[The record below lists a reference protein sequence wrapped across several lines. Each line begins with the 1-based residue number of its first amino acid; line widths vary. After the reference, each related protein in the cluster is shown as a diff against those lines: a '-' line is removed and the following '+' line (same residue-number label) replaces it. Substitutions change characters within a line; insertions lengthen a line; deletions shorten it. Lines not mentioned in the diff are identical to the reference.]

1 MKETRLP
8 LLFLFL
14 IPFLLLILFFYVPVI
29 TVFMTGFSKEG
40 LVSVLGDSY
49 CRKICLFSLEQG
61 ALSTLLSA
69 TIGFPGAYI
78 LAKYTFRG
86 KGFLKALIT
95 VPFVL
100 PPIAAVLGIVLLI
113 GNNGIINRALMALTG
128 AAEPPLKVLYSL
140 KAILIAHTFYN
151 IPLFIRFV
159 YPVWE
164 KIPKSLYEAGR
175 SLGAGKV
182 RLFYT
187 VTLPWITSAVV
198 ASCALIFVECFMSF
212 SIVLVLGGGPQYST
226 MEVEIYKLARTTSHI
241 AKACALG
248 GLETLFALVFIS
260 IYTAAGHREQRYS
273 GSAGKNEEVPLK
285 SLSMAHSI
293 PALLYVLFLLLYV
306 ALPMVTIAFNSF
318 TGNGRWGLSG
328 GFTLNWYT
336 SFAQPVMYR
345 PVLNTVFIAVSTVI
359 CAVLLSLVI
368 AAVISRWPKGSFLVQ
383 IFFFA
388 SLAISSILLGLG
400 YLLTISKLGFRPN
413 GKILLV
419 AVHTAAVLPFTIKA
433 VSLFYSRINRRCI
446 ECAQSLGA
454 RPLRI
459 LWTVKLPMIK
469 NGIFTA
475 GIFAF
480 AVSAGEVNGA
490 LMLSPEGFTTMPVAI
505 YRLIGA
511 YRFYQACAMG
521 TVLLLICIA
530 AFYAIDRLG
539 EVSL

>member
-1 MKETRLP
+1 MKENRLY
-8 LLFLFL
+8 LLLLFL
-14 IPFLLLILFFYVPVI
+14 IPFLLLLAFFYVPVI
-29 TVFMTGFSKEG
+29 TVFITGFTKEG
-40 LVSVLGDSY
+40 IKAVLGDSY
-49 CRKICLFSLEQG
+49 CRRICLFSLKQG

-69 TIGFPGAYI
+69 AIGLPGAYI
-78 LAKYTFRG
+78 LARYTFRG
-86 KGFLKALIT
+86 KNLLKSLIT

-113 GNNGIINRALMALTG
+113 GNNGIVNRALMALSG
-128 AAEPPLKVLYSL
+128 AEQPPLHLLYSL

-164 KIPKSLYEAGR
+164 KIPLSLYEAGR
-175 SLGAGKV
+175 SLGAGRW
-182 RLFYT
+182 RLFRT
-187 VTLPWITSAVV
+187 VTCPWLLCPFTA
-198 ASCALIFVECFMSF
+198 ACALIFVECFMSF

-248 GLETLFALVFIS
+248 GLESLIALLFIAV
-260 IYTAAGHREQRYS
+260 YTAAGHRQNSYPVPV
-273 GSAGKNEEVPLK
+273 GK
-285 SLSMAHSI
+285 HGTI
-293 PALLYVLFLLLYV
+293 PARKLSWHNAPACLYIFFLILYV
-306 ALPMVTIAFNSF
+306 AMPMVTIALNSF
-318 TGNGRWGLSG
+318 TGKSGFGKESGL
-328 GFTLNWYT
+328 TLKWYRAF
-336 SFAQPVMYR
+336 SQPLMYN
-345 PVLNTVFIAVSTVI
+345 PVLNTILIAISTVV
-359 CAVLLSLVI
+359 CAIVLSLI
-368 AAVISRWPKGSFLVQ
+368 ISAILYRRPRESFLIQ

-388 SLAISSILLGLG
+388 SLGISSILLSLG
-400 YLLTISKLGFRPN
+400 FMLTISRLGFRPN
-413 GKILLV
+413 GKLLLI

-433 VSLFYSRINRRCI
+433 ISMFYSRINRSCI

-454 RPLRI
+454 KPLRI

-490 LMLSPEGFTTMPVAI
+490 LMLAPEGFTTMPVAI

-539 EVSL
+539 EINL

>member
-1 MKETRLP
+1 MRKNKLLLL
-8 LLFLFL
+8 LLF
-14 IPFLLLILFFYVPVI
+14 IVPFLLLAIFFYVPVI
-29 TVFMTGFSKEG
+29 TVFITGFSKEG
-40 LVSVLGDSY
+40 LKAVLTDSY
-49 CRKICLFSLEQG
+49 CRSICLFSLKQG

-69 TIGFPGAYI
+69 AIGFPGAYI
-78 LAKYTFRG
+78 LARYTFRG

-95 VPFVL
+95 VPYVL

-113 GNNGIINRALMALTG
+113 GNNGIINRALMALSG
-128 AAEPPLKVLYSL
+128 AEQPPLKLLYSL

-164 KIPKSLYEAGR
+164 NIPASMYEAGK
-175 SLGAGKV
+175 SLGAGRW
-182 RLFYT
+182 RLFRT
-187 VTLPWITSAVV
+187 VTCPWLLCAFIA
-198 ASCALIFVECFMSF
+198 ACALIFVLCFMSF
-212 SIVLVLGGGPQYST
+212 SIVLVLGGNPQYST
-226 MEVEIYKLARTTSHI
+226 MEVEIYKLARTTSNI
-241 AKACALG
+241 TKACALG
-248 GLETLFALVFIS
+248 GLESLISLLFIS
-260 IYTAAGHREQRYS
+260 LYTAAGHQQNSYPLPV
-273 GSAGKNEEVPLK
+273 GKHGTVPAK
-285 SLSMAHSI
+285 KLSMHHF
-293 PALLYVLFLLLYV
+293 PAIVYIIFLIIYV
-306 ALPMVTIAFNSF
+306 AMPMVTIALNSF
-318 TGNGRWGLSG
+318 TGKSGWGKSTSL
-328 GFTLNWYT
+328 TLNWYKA
-336 SFAQPVMYR
+336 FAQPNMYN
-345 PVLNTVFIAVSTVI
+345 PVLNTLFIAVSTVI
-359 CAVLLSLVI
+359 CAIVLSI
-368 AAVISRWPKGSFLVQ
+368 IISAVISRWPKGSFLIQ

-388 SLAISSILLGLG
+388 SLGISSILLSLG
-400 YLLTISKLGFRPN
+400 FMLTISNLGFRPN
-413 GKILLV
+413 GKLLLI

-433 VSLFYSRINRRCI
+433 ISLFYSRINSRCI

-454 RPLRI
+454 KPLRI

-490 LMLSPEGFTTMPVAI
+490 LMLAPEGFTTMPVAI

-539 EVSL
+539 EINL

>member
-1 MKETRLP
+1 MRENRLLLL
-8 LLFLFL
+8 LLF
-14 IPFLLLILFFYVPVI
+14 IVPFLLLALFFYVPVI
-29 TVFMTGFSKEG
+29 TVFITGFSREG
-40 LVSVLGDSY
+40 LKAVLADSY
-49 CRKICLFSLEQG
+49 CRSICLFSLKQG

-69 TIGFPGAYI
+69 AIGFPGAYI
-78 LAKYTFRG
+78 LARYTFQG

-95 VPFVL
+95 VPYVL

-113 GNNGIINRALMALTG
+113 GNNGIINRALMALSG
-128 AAEPPLKVLYSL
+128 AKQPPLHLLYSL

-164 KIPKSLYEAGR
+164 KIPASMYEAGK
-175 SLGAGKV
+175 SLGAGRW
-182 RLFYT
+182 RLFRT
-187 VTLPWITSAVV
+187 VTCPWLLCAFIA
-198 ASCALIFVECFMSF
+198 ACALIFVLCFMSF

-226 MEVEIYKLARTTSHI
+226 MEVEIYKLARTTSQI
-241 AKACALG
+241 TKACALG
-248 GLETLFALVFIS
+248 ALESLITLLFIS
-260 IYTAAGHREQRYS
+260 VYTAAGHQRSSYPVPV
-273 GSAGKNEEVPLK
+273 GKHGTVPQKKL
-285 SLSMAHSI
+285 SLNNLA
-293 PALLYVLFLLLYV
+293 AFLYIIFLILYV
-306 ALPMVTIAFNSF
+306 AMPMVTIALNSF
-318 TGNGRWGLSG
+318 TGKSGWGKAG
-328 GFTLNWYT
+328 GLTLNWYKAFT
-336 SFAQPVMYR
+336 QPVMYN
-345 PVLNTVFIAVSTVI
+345 PVLNTLFIAVFTVI
-359 CAVLLSLVI
+359 CAIVLSLI
-368 AAVISRWPKGSFLVQ
+368 ISAVISRWPKGSFLIQ

-388 SLAISSILLGLG
+388 SLGISSILLSLG
-400 YLLTISKLGFRPN
+400 FMLTISNLGFRPN
-413 GKILLV
+413 GKLLLI

-433 VSLFYSRINRRCI
+433 ISLFYSRINRRCI

-454 RPLRI
+454 KPLRI

-469 NGIFTA
+469 NGILTA

-490 LMLSPEGFTTMPVAI
+490 LMLAPEGFTTMPVAI

-539 EVSL
+539 EINL

>member
-1 MKETRLP
+1 MRENKLLLL
-8 LLFLFL
+8 LLF
-14 IPFLLLILFFYVPVI
+14 IVPFLLLALFFYVPVI
-29 TVFMTGFSKEG
+29 TVFITGFSKEG
-40 LVSVLGDSY
+40 LKAVLADSY
-49 CRKICLFSLEQG
+49 CRRICLFSLKQG

-69 TIGFPGAYI
+69 AIGFPGAYI
-78 LAKYTFRG
+78 LARYTFRG

-95 VPFVL
+95 VPYVL

-113 GNNGIINRALMALTG
+113 GNNGIINRALMALSG
-128 AAEPPLKVLYSL
+128 AQQPPLHLLYSL

-164 KIPKSLYEAGR
+164 KIPASMYEAGK
-175 SLGAGKV
+175 SLGAGRW
-182 RLFYT
+182 RLFRT
-187 VTLPWITSAVV
+187 VTCPWLLCSFIA
-198 ASCALIFVECFMSF
+198 ACALIFVLCFMSF

-226 MEVEIYKLARTTSHI
+226 MEVEIYKLARTTSQI
-241 AKACALG
+241 TKACALG
-248 GLETLFALVFIS
+248 ALESLITLLFIS
-260 IYTAAGHREQRYS
+260 VYTAAGHQQSSYHVPV
-273 GSAGKNEEVPLK
+273 GKHGTVPQKKL
-285 SLSMAHSI
+285 SLHNLTAF
-293 PALLYVLFLLLYV
+293 LYIIFLILYV
-306 ALPMVTIAFNSF
+306 AMPMVTIALNSF
-318 TGNGRWGLSG
+318 TGKSGWGKAG
-328 GFTLNWYT
+328 GLTLNWYRAF
-336 SFAQPVMYR
+336 SQPVMYN
-345 PVLNTVFIAVSTVI
+345 PVLNTLFIAVSTVI
-359 CAVLLSLVI
+359 CAIVLSLI
-368 AAVISRWPKGSFLVQ
+368 ISAVISRWPKGSFLIQ

-388 SLAISSILLGLG
+388 SLGISSILLSLG
-400 YLLTISKLGFRPN
+400 FMLTISNLGFRPN
-413 GKILLV
+413 GKLLLI

-433 VSLFYSRINRRCI
+433 ISLFYSRINRRCI
-446 ECAQSLGA
+446 ECAKSLGA
-454 RPLRI
+454 KPLRI

-490 LMLSPEGFTTMPVAI
+490 LMLAPEGFTTMPVAI

-539 EVSL
+539 EINL

>member
-1 MKETRLP
+1 MRKNKLLLL
-8 LLFLFL
+8 LLF
-14 IPFLLLILFFYVPVI
+14 IVPFLLLAVFFYVPVI
-29 TVFMTGFSKEG
+29 TVFITGFSKDG
-40 LVSVLGDSY
+40 LKAVLADSY
-49 CRKICLFSLEQG
+49 CRSICLFSLKQG

-69 TIGFPGAYI
+69 AIGFPGAYI
-78 LAKYTFRG
+78 LARYSFRG

-95 VPFVL
+95 VPYVL

-113 GNNGIINRALMALTG
+113 GNNGIINRALMALSG
-128 AAEPPLKVLYSL
+128 AEQPPLQLLYSL

-164 KIPKSLYEAGR
+164 NIPASMYEAGK
-175 SLGAGKV
+175 SLGAGRW
-182 RLFYT
+182 RLFRT
-187 VTLPWITSAVV
+187 VTCPWLLCAFIA
-198 ASCALIFVECFMSF
+198 ACALIFVLCFMSF
-212 SIVLVLGGGPQYST
+212 SIVLVLGGNPQYST
-226 MEVEIYKLARTTSHI
+226 MEVEIYKLARTTSNI
-241 AKACALG
+241 TKACALG
-248 GLETLFALVFIS
+248 GIESLITLLFIS
-260 IYTAAGHREQRYS
+260 LYTAAGHQQNSYPLPV
-273 GSAGKNEEVPLK
+273 GKHGTVPAK
-285 SLSMAHSI
+285 KLSMHHF
-293 PALLYVLFLLLYV
+293 PAIIYIAFLVIYV
-306 ALPMVTIAFNSF
+306 AMPMVTIALNSF
-318 TGNGRWGLSG
+318 TGKSGWGKSG
-328 GFTLNWYT
+328 SFTLSWYKAFT
-336 SFAQPVMYR
+336 QPNMYN
-345 PVLNTVFIAVSTVI
+345 PVLNTLFIAVSTVI
-359 CAVLLSLVI
+359 CAIVLSI
-368 AAVISRWPKGSFLVQ
+368 IISAVISRWPKGSFLIQ

-388 SLAISSILLGLG
+388 SLGISSILLSLG
-400 YLLTISKLGFRPN
+400 FMLTISNLGFRPN
-413 GKILLV
+413 GKLLLI

-433 VSLFYSRINRRCI
+433 ISLFYSRINSRCI

-454 RPLRI
+454 KPLRI

-490 LMLSPEGFTTMPVAI
+490 LMLAPEGFTTMPVAI

-539 EVSL
+539 EINL

>member
-1 MKETRLP
+1 MKEKKLFLL
-8 LLFLFL
+8 LLF
-14 IPFLLLILFFYVPVI
+14 IVPFLLLTLFFYVPVI

-40 LVSVLGDSY
+40 LKAVLADSY
-49 CRKICLFSLEQG
+49 CRKICLFSLKQG

-69 TIGFPGAYI
+69 AIGFPGAYI
-78 LAKYTFRG
+78 LARYTFRG

-113 GNNGIINRALMALTG
+113 GNNGIINRALMALSG
-128 AAEPPLKVLYSL
+128 AEQPPLQLLYSL

-164 KIPKSLYEAGR
+164 KIPASMYEAGQ
-175 SLGAGKV
+175 SLGAGKW
-182 RLFYT
+182 RLFRT
-187 VTLPWITSAVV
+187 VTCPWLLCSVIA
-198 ASCALIFVECFMSF
+198 ACALIFVECFMSF

-226 MEVEIYKLARTTSHI
+226 MEVEIYKLARTTSQI
-241 AKACALG
+241 TKACALG
-248 GLETLFALVFIS
+248 ALESLITLLFIS
-260 IYTAAGHREQRYS
+260 VYTAAGHRQ
-273 GSAGKNEEVPLK
+273 GSYPVPVGKHGTVQAKKL
-285 SLSMAHSI
+285 SLHSFT
-293 PALLYVLFLLLYV
+293 AFLYIIFLVLYV
-306 ALPMVTIAFNSF
+306 AMPMVTIALNSF
-318 TGNGRWGLSG
+318 TGKSG
-328 GFTLNWYT
+328 WSKAKGFTLSWYKA
-336 SFAQPVMYR
+336 FIQPVMYN
-345 PVLNTVFIAVSTVI
+345 PVLNTLFIAVSTVV
-359 CAVLLSLVI
+359 CATVLSLI
-368 AAVISRWPKGSFLVQ
+368 ISAVISRWPKGSFLIQ

-388 SLAISSILLGLG
+388 SLGISSILLSLG
-400 YLLTISKLGFRPN
+400 FMLTISNLGFRPN
-413 GKILLV
+413 GKLLLI

-433 VSLFYSRINRRCI
+433 ISLFYNRINRRCI
-446 ECAQSLGA
+446 ECARSLGA
-454 RPLRI
+454 KPLRI
-459 LWTVKLPMIK
+459 LWTIKLPMIK
-469 NGIFTA
+469 NGILTA

-490 LMLSPEGFTTMPVAI
+490 LMLAPEGFTTMPVAI

-539 EVSL
+539 EINL

>member
-1 MKETRLP
+1 MRENKLLLL
-8 LLFLFL
+8 LLF
-14 IPFLLLILFFYVPVI
+14 IVPFLLLALFFYVPVI
-29 TVFMTGFSKEG
+29 TVFITGFSKEG
-40 LVSVLGDSY
+40 LKAVLADSY
-49 CRKICLFSLEQG
+49 CRRICLFSLKQG

-69 TIGFPGAYI
+69 AIGFPGAYI
-78 LAKYTFRG
+78 LARYTFRG

-95 VPFVL
+95 VPYVL

-113 GNNGIINRALMALTG
+113 GNNGIINRTLMALSG
-128 AAEPPLKVLYSL
+128 AEQPPLHLLYSL

-164 KIPKSLYEAGR
+164 KIPASMYEAGK
-175 SLGAGKV
+175 SLGAGRW
-182 RLFYT
+182 RLFRT
-187 VTLPWITSAVV
+187 VTCPWLLCAFIA
-198 ASCALIFVECFMSF
+198 ACALIFVLCFMSF

-226 MEVEIYKLARTTSHI
+226 MEVEIYKLARTTSQI
-241 AKACALG
+241 TKACALG
-248 GLETLFALVFIS
+248 ALESLITLLFIS
-260 IYTAAGHREQRYS
+260 VYTAAGHQQSSYPVPV
-273 GSAGKNEEVPLK
+273 GKHGTVPQKKL
-285 SLSMAHSI
+285 SLHNLA
-293 PALLYVLFLLLYV
+293 AFLYIIFLILYV
-306 ALPMVTIAFNSF
+306 AMPMVTIALNSF
-318 TGNGRWGLSG
+318 TGKSGWGKAG
-328 GFTLNWYT
+328 GLTLNWYRAF
-336 SFAQPVMYR
+336 SQPVMYN
-345 PVLNTVFIAVSTVI
+345 PVLNTLFIAVSTVI
-359 CAVLLSLVI
+359 CAIVLSLI
-368 AAVISRWPKGSFLVQ
+368 ISAVISRWPKGSFLIQ

-388 SLAISSILLGLG
+388 SLGISSILLSLG
-400 YLLTISKLGFRPN
+400 FMLTISNLGFRPN
-413 GKILLV
+413 GKLLLI

-433 VSLFYSRINRRCI
+433 ISLFYNRINRRCI

-454 RPLRI
+454 KPLRI

-469 NGIFTA
+469 NGILTA

-490 LMLSPEGFTTMPVAI
+490 LMLAPEGFTTMPVAI

-539 EVSL
+539 EINL

>member
-1 MKETRLP
+1 MRKNRLFLL
-8 LLFLFL
+8 LLFI
-14 IPFLLLILFFYVPVI
+14 IPFLLLLAFFYIPVI
-29 TVFMTGFSKEG
+29 TVFITGFSKEG
-40 LVSVLGDSY
+40 LKAVLGDSY
-49 CRKICLFSLEQG
+49 CRRICLFSLKQG

-69 TIGFPGAYI
+69 AIGFPGAYI
-78 LAKYTFRG
+78 LARYSFRG
-86 KGFLKALIT
+86 KNFIKALIT
-95 VPFVL
+95 VPYVL

-113 GNNGIINRALMALTG
+113 GNNGIINRALMALSG
-128 AAEPPLKVLYSL
+128 AEQPPLHLLYSL

-164 KIPKSLYEAGR
+164 KIPASLYEAGR
-175 SLGAGKV
+175 SLGAGRW
-182 RLFYT
+182 RLFRT
-187 VTLPWITSAVV
+187 VTCPWLLCAITA
-198 ASCALIFVECFMSF
+198 ACALIFVLCFMSF

-226 MEVEIYKLARTTSHI
+226 MEVEIYKLARTTSQI
-241 AKACALG
+241 IKACALG
-248 GLETLFALVFIS
+248 GLESLITLLFIAV
-260 IYTAAGHREQRYS
+260 YTAAGHQQSSYPAPVGKHGTVPPKKLSLRHF
-273 GSAGKNEEVPLK
+273 SAV
-285 SLSMAHSI
+285 
-293 PALLYVLFLLLYV
+293 LYIIFLILYV
-306 ALPMVTIAFNSF
+306 AMPMVTIALNSF
-318 TGNGRWGLSG
+318 TGKSGWGKENGLTLKWYRA
-328 GFTLNWYT
+328 FT
-336 SFAQPVMYR
+336 QPAMYN
-345 PVLNTVFIAVSTVI
+345 PVLNTIFIAAATVI
-359 CAVLLSLVI
+359 CSIILSLI
-368 AAVISRWPKGSFLVQ
+368 ISAVISRWPKGSFLIQ

-388 SLAISSILLGLG
+388 SLGISSILLSLG
-400 YLLTISKLGFRPN
+400 FMLTISNLGFRPN
-413 GKILLV
+413 GKLLLI

-433 VSLFYSRINRRCI
+433 ISLFYSRINKRCI

-454 RPLRI
+454 KPLRI

-490 LMLSPEGFTTMPVAI
+490 LMLAPEGFTTMPVAI

-539 EVSL
+539 EICL

>member
-1 MKETRLP
+1 MRKNKLLLL
-8 LLFLFL
+8 LLF
-14 IPFLLLILFFYVPVI
+14 IVPFLLLAVFFYVPVI
-29 TVFMTGFSKEG
+29 TVFITGFSKDG
-40 LVSVLGDSY
+40 LKAVLADSY
-49 CRKICLFSLEQG
+49 CRSICLFSLKQG

-69 TIGFPGAYI
+69 AIGFPGAYI
-78 LAKYTFRG
+78 LARYSFRG

-95 VPFVL
+95 VPYVL

-113 GNNGIINRALMALTG
+113 GNNGIINRALMALSV
-128 AAEPPLKVLYSL
+128 AEQPPLQLLYSL

-164 KIPKSLYEAGR
+164 NIPVSMYEAGK
-175 SLGAGKV
+175 SLGAGRW
-182 RLFYT
+182 RLFRT
-187 VTLPWITSAVV
+187 VTCPWLLCAFIA
-198 ASCALIFVECFMSF
+198 ACALIFVLCFMSF
-212 SIVLVLGGGPQYST
+212 SIVLVLGGNPQYST
-226 MEVEIYKLARTTSHI
+226 MEVEIYKLARTTSNI
-241 AKACALG
+241 TKACALG
-248 GLETLFALVFIS
+248 GIESLITLLFIS
-260 IYTAAGHREQRYS
+260 LYTAAGHQQNSYPLPV
-273 GSAGKNEEVPLK
+273 GKHGTVPAK
-285 SLSMAHSI
+285 KLSMHHF
-293 PALLYVLFLLLYV
+293 PAIIYIAFLVIYV
-306 ALPMVTIAFNSF
+306 AMPMVTIALNSF
-318 TGNGRWGLSG
+318 TGKSGWGKSG
-328 GFTLNWYT
+328 SFTLNWYKAFT
-336 SFAQPVMYR
+336 QPNMYN
-345 PVLNTVFIAVSTVI
+345 PVLNTLFIAVSTVI
-359 CAVLLSLVI
+359 CAIVLSI
-368 AAVISRWPKGSFLVQ
+368 IISAVISRWPKGSFLIQ

-388 SLAISSILLGLG
+388 SLGISSILLSLG
-400 YLLTISKLGFRPN
+400 FMLTISNLGFRPN
-413 GKILLV
+413 GKLLLI

-433 VSLFYSRINRRCI
+433 ISLFYSRINSRCI

-454 RPLRI
+454 KPLRI

-490 LMLSPEGFTTMPVAI
+490 LMLAPEGFTTMPVAI

-539 EVSL
+539 EINL

>member
-1 MKETRLP
+1 MKENR
-8 LLFLFL
+8 LFLLILFI
-14 IPFLLLILFFYVPVI
+14 IPFLLLLAFFYVPVI
-29 TVFMTGFSKEG
+29 TVFATGFSREG
-40 LVSVLGDSY
+40 LGAVLGDSY
-49 CRKICLFSLEQG
+49 CRRICLFSLKQG

-69 TIGFPGAYI
+69 AIGFPGAYI
-78 LAKYTFRG
+78 LARYKFRG
-86 KGFLKALIT
+86 KNFIKALIT
-95 VPFVL
+95 VPYVL

-113 GNNGIINRALMALTG
+113 GNNGIINRALMALSG
-128 AAEPPLKVLYSL
+128 AEQPPLHLLYNL

-164 KIPKSLYEAGR
+164 KIPASLYEAGR
-175 SLGAGKV
+175 SLGAGRW
-182 RLFYT
+182 RLFRT
-187 VTLPWITSAVV
+187 VTCPWLLCAFIA
-198 ASCALIFVECFMSF
+198 ACALIFVLCFMSF

-226 MEVEIYKLARTTSHI
+226 LEVEIYKLARTTSQVT
-241 AKACALG
+241 KACALG
-248 GLETLFALVFIS
+248 GLESLITLLFIS
-260 IYTAAGHREQRYS
+260 VYTAAGHQRSSY
-273 GSAGKNEEVPLK
+273 
-285 SLSMAHSI
+285 SI
-293 PALLYVLFLLLYV
+293 PLGRHGAVPEKKLSARSFPAFLYIVFLILYV
-306 ALPMVTIAFNSF
+306 AMPMATIALNSF
-318 TGNGRWGLSG
+318 TGKSGWGKEKGL
-328 GFTLNWYT
+328 TLNWYKA
-336 SFAQPVMYR
+336 FAQPNMYN
-345 PVLNTVFIAVSTVI
+345 PVLNTIFIAIATVI
-359 CAVLLSLVI
+359 CAIVLSLI
-368 AAVISRWPKGSFLVQ
+368 ISAVISRWPKGSFLVQ

-388 SLAISSILLGLG
+388 SLGISSILLSLG
-400 YLLTISKLGFRPN
+400 YMLTISALGFRPN
-413 GKILLV
+413 GKLLLI

-433 VSLFYSRINRRCI
+433 ISLFYSRINRRCI

-454 RPLRI
+454 KPLRI

-490 LMLSPEGFTTMPVAI
+490 LMLAPEGFTTMPVAI

-539 EVSL
+539 EISL

>member
-8 LLFLFL
+8 LLILFL

-29 TVFMTGFSKEG
+29 TVFVNGFSKEALG
-40 LVSVLGDSY
+40 SVMGDSY
-49 CRKICLFSLEQG
+49 CRRICLFSLKQG

-69 TIGFPGAYI
+69 LIGFPGAYI

-100 PPIAAVLGIVLLI
+100 PPIAAVLGIVLLA

-128 AAEPPLKVLYSL
+128 ASEPPLKLLYSL

-164 KIPKSLYEAGR
+164 KIPESLYEAAR
-175 SLGAGKV
+175 SLGAGRIQV
-182 RLFYT
+182 FRT
-187 VTLPWITSAVV
+187 VTLPWIASSIA

-212 SIVLVLGGGPQYST
+212 SIVLVLGGGPQYTT
-226 MEVEIYKLARTTSHI
+226 MEVEVYKLARTTAHI

-248 GLETLFALVFIS
+248 GIETLIALAFIS
-260 IYTAAGHREQRYS
+260 LYTAAGHKSQGYTV
-273 GSAGKNEEVPLK
+273 SARTDLPA
-285 SLSMAHSI
+285 MHSI
-293 PALLYVLFLLLYV
+293 PAFLYVLFLLVYV
-306 ALPMVTIAFNSF
+306 AMPMVTIACSSF
-318 TGNGRWGLSG
+318 TGKGRWGNG
-328 GFTLNWYT
+328 GGLTLHWYRA
-336 SFAQPVMYR
+336 FGQPVMYR
-345 PVLNTVFIAVSTVI
+345 PVLNTLLIASATVI
-359 CAVLLSLVI
+359 CAVALSLVI
-368 AAVISRWPKGSFLVQ
+368 AAVISRWKKGSFFIQ

-388 SLAISSILLGLG
+388 SLGISSILLGLG
-400 YLLTISKLGFRPN
+400 YLLTISRLGFRPN
-413 GKILLV
+413 GKLLLV

-433 VSLFYSRINRRCI
+433 ISLFYSRINRSCI
-446 ECAQSLGA
+446 ECARSLGA
-454 RPLRI
+454 GNLRI
-459 LWTVKLPMIK
+459 LRTIKLPMIK

-530 AFYAIDRLG
+530 AFYAIDRIG
-539 EVSL
+539 EISL